1 MDENLITD
9 ETRDL
14 MEERAAVYEF
24 LSIAFGE
31 EVPLA
36 FLASLRDGAPAL
48 DGELG
53 AFVASLADA
62 DDAALASLRTDL
74 AAEYA
79 RIFLGMSRSPVA
91 PYESVYTSE
100 TGLLMQEAR
109 DEVLAHYRREGFA
122 VDEAVNLPEDH
133 IAFEFGFMAGL
144 ARKTAAA
151 LDAGNDDEAQR
162 LLDVRAAFV
171 ADHLTPWVPALT
183 DDVAAR
189 AKMGFYRGLASLAR
203 DFVAAEADVLAT
215 E

>member
-1 MDENLITD
+1 MDENLTVD
-9 ETRDL
+9 ETRAL

-36 FLASLRDGAPAL
+36 FLQALREGGPAL
-48 DGELG
+48 DGALG
-53 AFVASLADA
+53 AFVTSLADA
-62 DDAALASLRTDL
+62 DDEALEAVRTDL

-79 RIFLGMSRSPVA
+79 RVFLGMSRSPVA

-109 DEVLAHYRREGFA
+109 DAVVRLYRREGFA
-122 VDEAVNLPEDH
+122 VEVDGNIPEDH

-144 ARKTAAA
+144 ARKAAAA
-151 LDAGNDDEAQR
+151 LRAGDGEEAAR
-162 LLDVRAAFV
+162 LTAVQEAFV
-171 ADHLTPWVPALT
+171 ADHLAPWVPALA

-189 AKMGFYRGLASLAR
+189 AKTDFYRGLAGLAR
-203 DFVAAEADVLAT
+203 DFTAAEAELFAAA
-215 E
+215 

>member
-53 AFVASLADA
+53 AFVASLANA
-62 DDAALASLRTDL
+62 DDAALASRRTDL

-162 LLDVRAAFV
+162 LLDVQAAFV

>member
-162 LLDVRAAFV
+162 LLDVQAAFV

-189 AKMGFYRGLASLAR
+189 AKMRFYRGLASLAR

>member
-144 ARKTAAA
+144 ARQTAAA

-162 LLDVRAAFV
+162 LLDVQAAFV

>member
-162 LLDVRAAFV
+162 LLDVQAAFV
-171 ADHLTPWVPALT
+171 ADHLTPWVPALA

>member
-1 MDENLITD
+1 
-9 ETRDL
+9 

-62 DDAALASLRTDL
+62 DDAALASRRTDL

-162 LLDVRAAFV
+162 LLDVQAAFV

>member
-162 LLDVRAAFV
+162 LLDVQAAFV

>member
-14 MEERAAVYEF
+14 MEQRAAVYEF

-162 LLDVRAAFV
+162 LLDVQAAFV

>member
-14 MEERAAVYEF
+14 MEERAAVYDF

-162 LLDVRAAFV
+162 LLDVQAAFV

>member
-144 ARKTAAA
+144 ARKTVAA

-162 LLDVRAAFV
+162 LLDVQAAFV
-171 ADHLTPWVPALT
+171 ADHLTPWVPALA

-189 AKMGFYRGLASLAR
+189 AKTGFYRGLASLAR

>member
-144 ARKTAAA
+144 TRKTAAA

-162 LLDVRAAFV
+162 LLDVQAAFV

>member
-1 MDENLITD
+1 M
-9 ETRDL
+9 
-14 MEERAAVYEF
+14 
-24 LSIAFGE
+24 
-31 EVPLA
+31 
-36 FLASLRDGAPAL
+36 
-48 DGELG
+48 
-53 AFVASLADA
+53 ASLADA

-151 LDAGNDDEAQR
+151 LDAGNAMR
-162 LLDVRAAFV
+162 PSACSDVQAAFV

-183 DDVAAR
+183 DDVAAAR
-189 AKMGFYRGLASLAR
+189 SALLPRPGLAGPR
-203 DFVAAEADVLAT
+203 FVAAEADVLAT

>member
-109 DEVLAHYRREGFA
+109 DGVLAHYRREGFA

-162 LLDVRAAFV
+162 LLDVQAAFV